1 MKISI
6 RLIYRSALILGL
18 ALIAVSCAEDTSAK
32 KEQYEELFH
41 QVLDV
46 HDEVMPKMGDIPEIS
61 KELKA
66 IADTS
71 STAEKYLKAEQ
82 KLQEADKLMMD
93 WMHSFSDEFV
103 KNKAK
108 VQKMTNEE
116 LQQQIEAL
124 QEELGD
130 VKAMEQAV
138 DSSIEN
144 ARALTNK

>member
-1 MKISI
+1 MK
-6 RLIYRSALILGL
+6 LINRL
-18 ALIAVSCAEDTSAK
+18 ALLLSLALLAVSCAEDTSAK

-46 HDEVMPKMGDIPEIS
+46 HDEVMPKMGDISELS
-61 KELKA
+61 KDLKA

-71 STAEKYLKAEQ
+71 ATAEKYLKAEQ
-82 KLQEADKLMMD
+82 KLQDADKLMMD

-108 VQKMTNEE
+108 VQKMNNEE
-116 LQQQIEAL
+116 LQEQIKAL

-130 VKAMEQAV
+130 VKAMQQAV
-138 DSSIEN
+138 NASIEN
-144 ARALTNK
+144 ARSLTN

>member
-6 RLIYRSALILGL
+6 KLIYRSALILGL

-46 HDEVMPKMGDIPEIS
+46 HDEVMPKMGDILEIS

-93 WMHSFSDEFV
+93 EFV

-108 VQKMTNEE
+108 VQKMTNKE

-130 VKAMEQAV
+130 VKAMQQAV

-144 ARALTNK
+144 ARALTKQ